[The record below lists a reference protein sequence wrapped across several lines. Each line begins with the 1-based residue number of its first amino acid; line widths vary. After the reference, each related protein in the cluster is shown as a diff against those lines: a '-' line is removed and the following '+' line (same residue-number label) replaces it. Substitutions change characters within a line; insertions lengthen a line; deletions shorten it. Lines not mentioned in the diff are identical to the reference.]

1 MEKARKEIV
10 SITKTDGIIKIIKLE
25 KGNSYYNARNWFFI
39 TVVIALSGLV
49 AFEMKEVYK
58 TVIITICSILI
69 AIGFIVLLLVK
80 VKIEMTIDVKN
91 KKVYLSYWILFIRF
105 SKKELALIDLDSIAI
120 VRFNISSILMEGLS
134 FRRLLNLYHKYA
146 IYVLYENDSYERLI
160 DFNNYSETREI
171 ANILKSGLDFTLR
184 DTTEEEFKD
193 EDQFISSHI
202 RYKEMIKEVRS
213 EK

>member
-39 TVVIALSGLV
+39 TVVIAFSGLV